1 MTKSIAFAMLFRQA
15 VTLLIIMSLGIF
27 SANAAVHNG
36 SITCGANVATLKLTA
51 TSIAATAKTTSNK
64 SAENL
69 QTFVVT
75 TKVDKNGKQITPD
88 MDSSYCEPGTDSGN
102 AGVGIKVGS
111 GDRYKKVTSTHGAKF
126 KGYAEQAK
134 NLSESF

>member
-1 MTKSIAFAMLFRQA
+1 MKLSKKIIAC
-15 VTLLIIMSLGIF
+15 VITLIIVMSLGILSV
-27 SANAAVHNG
+27 SAGTH
-36 SITCGANVATLKLTA
+36 SDTITCGSNVATLKLTA

-64 SAENL
+64 SAKYL

-88 MDSSYCEPGTDSGN
+88 MDSSYCKPGTNSGN
-102 AGVGIKVGS
+102 AGVAITVGS

-126 KGYAEQAK
+126 ENYDEKSK

>member
-1 MTKSIAFAMLFRQA
+1 MKLSKKIIVSAMTLIMIIPFGV
-15 VTLLIIMSLGIF
+15 VTV
-27 SANAAVHNG
+27 NAANHNDSIICG
-36 SITCGANVATLKLTA
+36 SNTASLKLTA

-64 SAENL
+64 SAEHL
-69 QTFVVT
+69 QTIIVT

-88 MDSSYCEPGTDSGN
+88 MDSSYCKPGTDSGT

-126 KGYAEQAK
+126 KGYTEQAK

>member
-1 MTKSIAFAMLFRQA
+1 MKLSKRIIACVL
-15 VTLLIIMSLGIF
+15 TLIMIMSFGILSV
-27 SANAAVHNG
+27 SAANHND
-36 SITCGANVATLKLTA
+36 SITCGSNVATIKLTA
-51 TSIAATAKTTSNK
+51 TSFAATARTTSNK
-64 SAENL
+64 SAEHL

-75 TKVDKNGKQITPD
+75 TKVDKNGKQISPD
-88 MDSSYCEPGTDSGN
+88 MDSNYCKPGTDSGS

-126 KGYAEQAK
+126 SGYSEKSK

>member
-1 MTKSIAFAMLFRQA
+1 MKLSKKIIASVMT
-15 VTLLIIMSLGIF
+15 LIMIMSLGVL
-27 SANAAVHNG
+27 SANAANHIG
-36 SITCGANVATLKLTA
+36 TITCGSNKATLTLGA
-51 TSIAATAKTTSNK
+51 TSIAATARTKSNK
-64 SAENL
+64 TAENL

-88 MDSSYCEPGTDSGN
+88 MDSNYCTNGTDSG
-102 AGVGIKVGS
+102 AASVGIKLGS

-126 KGYAEQAK
+126 KGYSEQAK